1 MSKYLDAFKLFEMLQ
16 NRLSKIHEELET
28 EDFSNWPEYKYYALG
43 TKNIISE
50 VLLFIDENELEY
62 EDSEANAI
70 EVDDEECGEEEA
82 YEYGEGEAYFDD
94 EFDESEEDEDE
105 L

>member
-1 MSKYLDAFKLFEMLQ
+1 MSKYIDAFKLFEMLQ

-50 VLLFIDENELEY
+50 VLLFIDENEVEY
-62 EDSEANAI
+62 EDI

-82 YEYGEGEAYFDD
+82 YEYGEGEAYFND
-94 EFDESEEDEDE
+94 EYDEVEDDEDE
-105 L
+105 F

>member
-1 MSKYLDAFKLFEMLQ
+1 MLQ
-16 NRLSKIHEELET
+16 NRLSNIHEELET

-50 VLLFIDENELEY
+50 VLLFIGENELDG
-62 EDSEANAI
+62 EDI

-82 YEYGEGEAYFDD
+82 YEYGEGEAYFND
-94 EFDESEEDEDE
+94 EYDEVEDDEDE
-105 L
+105 F